1 MERNVAEDQDMLLFV
16 RVANDNKRRLIEEK
30 IIAEEKLKEEISFQN
45 AVGRF
50 KKSMNVVGNAFALGA
65 GVVLGTIIIDI
76 LFDFK
81 FKLTEN
87 IISLGNLFIG

>member
-16 RVANDNKRRLIEEK
+16 RVANDNKRRLNEEK
-30 IIAEEKLKEEISFQN
+30 IIAEEKLKEEMSFQN

-50 KKSMNVVGNAFALGA
+50 KKSMNVVGNSFVMGIA
-65 GVVLGTIIIDI
+65 VVLILMVIDT
-76 LFDFK
+76 LFDFRL
-81 FKLTEN
+81 KLTEN